1 MEELSKICKNCSS
14 VIENNAKFC
23 GVCGTEYEEV
33 VQVQNNAFE
42 EVAVIEQVANLGDD
56 NSYKASTS
64 IVKRKMGFFQ
74 LMFSPTGRIGRG
86 TFIKGTLLAMMLWG
100 GIAIAAL
107 VFVGIVTR
115 IFPENSP
122 IIGFFGMIAGVAFL
136 VCLPGFWWSG
146 TCLGAKRQHD
156 LGLSYKNSIFMSL
169 NPFYAIKLTFD
180 IFLTEGRGPNKYGE
194 YSQ

>member
-1 MEELSKICKNCSS
+1 MGEPGKICKNCSS

-23 GVCGTEYEEV
+23 GVCGTKYEEV

-42 EVAVIEQVANLGDD
+42 ELAAIEQVANLADD
-56 NSYKASTS
+56 NSYKVSTS
-64 IVKRKMGFFQ
+64 IVKRKMGLFQ
-74 LMFSPTGRIGRG
+74 LMLSPTGRIGRG
-86 TFIKGTLLAMMLWG
+86 TLLKGFLLAIMLWG
-100 GIAIAAL
+100 GIAIATL
-107 VFVGIVTR
+107 VLLWFVTS

-122 IIGFFGMIAGVAFL
+122 ISGFFGLIAGLAFL
-136 VCLPGFWWSG
+136 VCLPGFWWTS

-180 IFLTEGRGPNKYGE
+180 IFFTEGRGPNQYGE